1 MNYVGRYGV
10 ADLLIEFYIFT
21 KRVNFAPK
29 YIIIFNE
36 FKLNQSISNQYL
48 SIFFIKMF
56 ILYIGKLTTL
66 AFDF

>member
-29 YIIIFNE
+29 WQNV
-36 FKLNQSISNQYL
+36 
-48 SIFFIKMF
+48 
-56 ILYIGKLTTL
+56 
-66 AFDF
+66 